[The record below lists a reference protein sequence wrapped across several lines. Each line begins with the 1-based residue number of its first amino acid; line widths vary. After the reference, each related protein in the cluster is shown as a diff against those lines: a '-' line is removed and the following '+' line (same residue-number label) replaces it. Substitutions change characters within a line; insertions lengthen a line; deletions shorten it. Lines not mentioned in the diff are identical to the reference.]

1 MADDPKQ
8 TSFWQTLP
16 GILTAVGGII
26 TAVSVLVATLN
37 HAGLLG
43 DSTAKP
49 RTEAVQPPASHATP
63 AAAPS
68 PTTTTTTGS
77 NTAEPPAAAQLA
89 PSAARDEPQPAR
101 PRYVMRA
108 VFYGDPANYFVTEND
123 DIVGVDPSGI
133 MLSVG
138 RRTPPTVIG
147 FAWMYQTPYITYGVD
162 PQGRIWNRL
171 PNGQPVQIGY
181 IMSP

>member
-43 DSTAKP
+43 DNTTKP
-49 RTEAVQPPASHATP
+49 PAEAVQPPASHATP

-68 PTTTTTTGS
+68 PAAPTAS
-77 NTAEPPAAAQLA
+77 NAAEPPVAAQPA
-89 PSAARDEPQPAR
+89 PSTARDEPQPAS

-108 VFYGDPANYFVTEND
+108 VFYGDPASYFVTDSN

-133 MLSVG
+133 MLTVG